1 MKISLIIPAY
11 NEEKTNE
18 KVMNVAR
25 KVKLLDEIIV
35 VDDGSVDS
43 TKSIA
48 KKYDIRWISH
58 KTNFGKGTAI
68 STGIKKANGDI
79 LVFIDADLANISP
92 RKITALIHPILNNEA
107 DFTKA
112 TFKRKRGRVTELAV
126 KPLLKTILPMLDF
139 SQPLSGQFAAKREF
153 LEKIR
158 INPKWG
164 VDIQLL
170 LEAFKNKLRIKE
182 VDIGKIVHKKQ
193 PVENLIAMSEQVIQT
208 ILEETGIIG
217 KSHKLIAFD
226 LDSTLIQGSSIEFI
240 AKKWGFEKELGDLRE
255 RYRKGK
261 IKEYEITISLA
272 KYFKGKSLD
281 ETYAICRKIK
291 LARNAKKIIEMLK
304 KRQYKVVIISVAFSP
319 VVEYFANLLEAD
331 ENSCPKLIA
340 KEGKFTGEVE
350 LDRKFNNECCDF
362 AICKREK
369 LIELSKKYN
378 LGLEECVA
386 VGDGKSDKC
395 MFEASGLSISKGKK
409 INADLCI
416 KNLAEVL
423 VMVD

>member
-1 MKISLIIPAY
+1 MKVSLIIPAY
-11 NEEKTNE
+11 NEEKTIG
-18 KVMNVAR
+18 KVLNVAK

-35 VDDGSVDS
+35 VDDGSADC

-48 KKYDIRWISH
+48 KKYNVIVVSH
-58 KTNFGKGTAI
+58 KTNLGKGTAI
-68 STGIKKANGDI
+68 STGIKRAKGDI
-79 LVFIDADLANISP
+79 LVFIDADLTNISP
-92 RKITALIHPILNNEA
+92 RKITALAHPILSNEA

-112 TFKRKRGRVTELAV
+112 TFRRKRGRVTELAV
-126 KPLLKTILPMLDF
+126 KPLLKVILPMVDF

-170 LEAFKNKLRIKE
+170 LEAFKSKLKIKE
-182 VDIGKIVHKKQ
+182 VDIGKLVHKKQ
-193 PVENLIAMSEQVIQT
+193 PVENLIAMSEQIIQT

-226 LDSTLIQGSSIEFI
+226 LDSTLIHGSSIEFI
-240 AKKWGFEKELGDLRE
+240 AKKWGFEKELEALRE
-255 RYRKGK
+255 KYRKGK

-272 KYFKGKSLD
+272 KYFKGRTL
-281 ETYAICRKIK
+281 EEVYAVCRKIK
-291 LARNAKKIIEMLK
+291 PARNAKKIIEMLK
-304 KRQYKVVIISVAFSP
+304 KKQYKVVIISVAFSP
-319 VVEYFANLLEAD
+319 VVEYFANMLDVD
-331 ENSCPKLIA
+331 EFACPKLVV
-340 KEGKFTGEVE
+340 KNGKLTGEVE
-350 LDRKFNNECCDF
+350 LKIKFNNECCDF
-362 AICKREK
+362 AICKMEK
-369 LIELSKKYN
+369 LIELSKKHN
-378 LGLEECVA
+378 LGLEECIA

-395 MFEASGLSISKGKK
+395 MFEAAGLSISKGKRL
-409 INADLCI
+409 NTDLCI

>member
-1 MKISLIIPAY
+1 MKVSLIIPAY
-11 NEEKTNE
+11 NEEKTIG
-18 KVMNVAR
+18 KVINVAK
-25 KVKLLDEIIV
+25 KVKLLDEIII
-35 VDDGSVDS
+35 VDDCSADS

-48 KKYDIRWISH
+48 KKYNAKVISH
-58 KTNFGKGTAI
+58 KTNLGKGSAI
-68 STGIKKANGDI
+68 STGIKKAKGDI
-79 LVFIDADLANISP
+79 LVFIDADIVNISP
-92 RKITALIHPILNNEA
+92 RKITALLHPILNDEA

-112 TFKRKRGRVTELAV
+112 TFRRKRGRVTELVV
-126 KPLLKTILPMLDF
+126 KPLLKVILPMLDF
-139 SQPLSGQFAAKREF
+139 SQPLSGQFAAKKEF

-170 LEAFKNKLRIKE
+170 LEAFKSKLRIKE
-182 VDIGKIVHKKQ
+182 VDIGKLVHKKQ
-193 PVENLIAMSEQVIQT
+193 PVENLIAMSEQVMQT

-226 LDSTLIQGSSIEFI
+226 LDSTLIRGSSIKFI
-240 AKKWGFEKELGDLRE
+240 AKKWGFEKELGILME
-255 RYRKGK
+255 KYRKGK

-281 ETYAICRKIK
+281 EVHAICRKIK

-319 VVEYFANLLEAD
+319 VVEYFSNLLEAD
-331 ENSCPKLIA
+331 EYSCPKLTA
-340 KEGKFTGEVE
+340 KDGKFTGEVE
-350 LDRKFNNECCDF
+350 SKIKFNNECCDF
-362 AICKREK
+362 ALCKKEK

-386 VGDGKSDKC
+386 VGDGKSDRC
-395 MFEASGLSISKGKK
+395 MFQASGLSISKGRKL
-409 INADLCI
+409 NADLSI
-416 KNLAEVL
+416 KNLAEIL